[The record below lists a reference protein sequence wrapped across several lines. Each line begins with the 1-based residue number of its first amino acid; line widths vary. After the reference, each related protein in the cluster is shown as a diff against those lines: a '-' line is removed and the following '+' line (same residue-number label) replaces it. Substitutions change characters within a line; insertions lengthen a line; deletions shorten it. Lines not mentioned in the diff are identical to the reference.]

1 MSKAGLMMS
10 VKQILIC
17 HNQAHVKV
25 LRGILRSFIMA
36 DFDSQADVTLSKYA
50 PAELQEQLN
59 KAKPD
64 RLKVYESQK
73 KRGLQELDTNTPEAK
88 RVALAE
94 SRNTLSPLPP
104 ACQ

>member
-17 HNQAHVKV
+17 HNSAHVKV
-25 LRGILRSFIMA
+25 LRGILRSYIMV
-36 DFDSQADVTLSKYA
+36 DFDNQADVTLSRYA
-50 PAELQEQLN
+50 PAELMEQLE

-104 ACQ
+104 IC